1 MTDLK
6 RADWDAKL
14 NGERP
19 YVMVS
24 EIPGG
29 GVSLRL
35 CTPKETLIKL
45 ELDFD
50 EIEDFSLIC
59 TKALWNTTR
68 QWR

>member
-1 MTDLK
+1 MRKEDF
-6 RADWDAKL
+6 DAKR

-35 CTPKETLIKL
+35 CTPKETLITL
-45 ELDFD
+45 ELDFN
-50 EIEDFSLIC
+50 EIQDFSLIC
-59 TKALWNTTR
+59 TKALWNTAR